1 MAIQQ
6 SAPHASLFVLALTCI
21 MATTLFSCSKEGF
34 DIESTTIHTT
44 SPDTL
49 YVVDG
54 GESNET
60 SGLEDVSIAQSS
72 ISIYPNPTKGMT
84 FVDGIAANASW
95 KGTIFNSNGSV
106 AKTCS
111 GVGPETVSLEEL
123 SPGLYLF
130 SLDMAAGGRHTS
142 RIVVE

>member
-49 YVVDG
+49 YVVDCPDLWLNVG
-54 GESNET
+54 DTCESTISN
-60 SGLEDVSIAQSS
+60 LE
-72 ISIYPNPTKGMT
+72 
-84 FVDGIAANASW
+84 
-95 KGTIFNSNGSV
+95 GT
-106 AKTCS
+106 
-111 GVGPETVSLEEL
+111 E
-123 SPGLYLF
+123 SP
-130 SLDMAAGGRHTS
+130 D
-142 RIVVE
+142 